1 MHPVRCV
8 DSCVSRQL
16 QFPEPAPR
24 FGTLLGDR
32 RTPRGQRGFVGWEA
46 ISLEGS
52 RLKGVQVRVTG
63 PRSCDWERE
72 GTESR
77 GSPGN
82 HLLQTSSTV
91 RTTLVGRAGGIRP

>member
-8 DSCVSRQL
+8 DSCFSWQL

-24 FGTLLGDR
+24 FGFLLGDCRSR
-32 RTPRGQRGFVGWEA
+32 RSERGFVGREA

-52 RLKGVQVRVTG
+52 RLKGVQERVTG
-63 PRSCDWERE
+63 PRPCDWERE
-72 GTESR
+72 GAESR

-91 RTTLVGRAGGIRP
+91 GTTLVGLPGG